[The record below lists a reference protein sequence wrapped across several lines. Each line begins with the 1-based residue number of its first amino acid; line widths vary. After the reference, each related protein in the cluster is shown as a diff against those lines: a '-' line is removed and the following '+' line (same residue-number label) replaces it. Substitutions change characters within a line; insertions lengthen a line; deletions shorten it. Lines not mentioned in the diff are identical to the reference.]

1 MNNIKETD
9 SHEEKG
15 DVPWGEAL
23 CDDPNNNCK
32 VILRK
37 YSVSTQLFKN
47 QPPLLV
53 LQNTQ
58 LHCLRDRVVVIFL
71 CLLFHSQYCQAL

>member
-15 DVPWGEAL
+15 DVPGEKR
-23 CDDPNNNCK
+23 C
-32 VILRK
+32 VT
-37 YSVSTQLFKN
+37 TQPL
-47 QPPLLV
+47 LLV

-58 LHCLRDRVVVIFL
+58 LHCLRDRVIVI
-71 CLLFHSQYCQAL
+71 LFFMSIVSQPIL